1 VARCPDG
8 HESTSDD
15 YCDICGMLIAGASGA
30 AGAAAG
36 SGAGVSGA
44 ASGVSGAA
52 GVSGGGPVSG
62 GSAGGADSCP
72 ACGTPKSGGVFC
84 EGCGYNFSTAQPPP
98 SATPDPDP
106 VTPVTSF
113 AAAPVPPLTA
123 VTPDPSPAAGPSS
136 TPASSPATPATPP
149 APVTSVTGWSVVVA
163 ADRAYYDSVEADSGP
178 DGSGIP
184 FPGYCPERRFQLAGQ
199 QMQIG
204 RRSPSRGLEPEI
216 DLTGPPTDPGISRLH
231 AVLLSTPDG
240 WAVLDPGS
248 SNGTQLNGTDLITGV
263 QAPVHDGDRITL
275 GAWTA
280 ITVRAT

>member
-1 VARCPDG
+1 MARCPDG

-15 YCDICGMLIAGASGA
+15 YCDICGMLITGASGA
-30 AGAAAG
+30 AGAAGGSGSGGAGG
-36 SGAGVSGA
+36 SGAGPSA
-44 ASGVSGAA
+44 
-52 GVSGGGPVSG
+52 GGGLAGSG
-62 GSAGGADSCP
+62 LAGGADSCP

-98 SATPDPDP
+98 SAASAPDPASGP
-106 VTPVTSF
+106 APAPALPVTSF
-113 AAAPVPPLTA
+113 AAAPVPPQA
-123 VTPDPSPAAGPSS
+123 AIIPDPS
-136 TPASSPATPATPP
+136 PATPP
-149 APVTSVTGWSVVVA
+149 APAASVTGWSVVVA

-248 SNGTQLNGTDLITGV
+248 SNGTQINGTDLITGV

-280 ITVRAT
+280 ITVHAT